1 MLMLFQIERD
11 SFFNGLSKTVP
22 ITEKRSP
29 LPILSHVLINAEN
42 NKLIL
47 TATDLEVGLQ
57 INYDCE
63 VKEPGMVTVP
73 SKMIYEIVREMP
85 SGVMTVEQADGYR
98 IKIVSGQ
105 SVFELAGM
113 DPSDYPAWSALEEV
127 QTAVVEAEKLLHMV
141 DKTMFASSSD
151 ESRFNLNGIL
161 FEQNKDK
168 TRMVATDGHRL
179 ALIDEPLGISLDS
192 KMLVPKKGVLEM
204 RRVLEGL
211 KGEIKVGFEKKNM
224 VIRTN
229 RFSMTIRLIEGDYP
243 DYRKVIPPASD
254 MIAKANRL
262 GLIQILRRVA
272 ILTSDRNKGVTMK
285 VGSGQMELKAVHPDL
300 GTARDVVDLDFE
312 GEEFTIIVNVAY
324 MIEALGVLDTELVQF
339 EFHDEE
345 EPIIVRPDQAE
356 DYFNLVMPMRK

>member
-1 MLMLFQIERD
+1 
-11 SFFNGLSKTVP
+11 
-22 ITEKRSP
+22 
-29 LPILSHVLINAEN
+29 
-42 NKLIL
+42 
-47 TATDLEVGLQ
+47 
-57 INYDCE
+57 
-63 VKEPGMVTVP
+63 
-73 SKMIYEIVREMP
+73 
-85 SGVMTVEQADGYR
+85 
-98 IKIVSGQ
+98 
-105 SVFELAGM
+105 M

-224 VIRTN
+224 VIRTD

-254 MIAKANRL
+254 VIAKANRL
-262 GLIQILRRVA
+262 ALIQILRRVA

-285 VGSGQMELKAVHPDL
+285 VASGQMELKAVHPDL

-312 GEEFTIIVNVAY
+312 GEEFAVIVNVAY